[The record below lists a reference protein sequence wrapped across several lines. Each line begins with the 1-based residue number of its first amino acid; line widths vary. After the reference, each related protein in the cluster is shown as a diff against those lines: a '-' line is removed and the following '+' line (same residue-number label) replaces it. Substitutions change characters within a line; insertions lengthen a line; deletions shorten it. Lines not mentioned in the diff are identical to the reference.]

1 MASLQKET
9 DAFEQRREEFAE
21 NHHGEV
27 VVIHGTEVAGF
38 FESERE
44 AYLSAKE
51 KFGKGSFLI
60 RRCLRADEERPAIF
74 HSRVA

>member
-1 MASLQKET
+1 MASLQKEI

-38 FESERE
+38 FRERTRSVPHRKRE
-44 AYLSAKE
+44 
-51 KFGKGSFLI
+51 
-60 RRCLRADEERPAIF
+60 
-74 HSRVA
+74 V